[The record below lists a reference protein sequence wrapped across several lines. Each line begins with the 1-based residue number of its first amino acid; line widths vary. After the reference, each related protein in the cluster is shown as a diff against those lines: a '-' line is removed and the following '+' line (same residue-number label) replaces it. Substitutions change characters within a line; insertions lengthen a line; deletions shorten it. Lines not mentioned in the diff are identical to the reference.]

1 MRPHGWLR
9 PRRIGCLLV
18 VVLIA
23 AIWLVSR
30 VVDEVDALYRPP
42 PVAGNPL
49 NPVAPARPASSGSPT
64 IDRVTERGKLIVAV
78 RVTPGLVQRSADSG
92 GYTGF
97 DIALLDLIAR
107 DLAVDPARTSFKPV
121 GDREAALKRTEVD
134 LVLGGY
140 EIPPVA
146 NATASGGAAPRE
158 TVDIVGP
165 YLVLRTTEY
174 GIGLPPGDPV
184 LHARITATVRR
195 VIDDGTWARLYTQY
209 LGEPVPSPPVLR

>member
-1 MRPHGWLR
+1 M
-9 PRRIGCLLV
+9 

-30 VVDEVDALYRPP
+30 VVDEVDALYSPP

-121 GDREAALKRTEVD
+121 GDREAALKRSDVD

-140 EIPPVA
+140 EIPPVSSA
-146 NATASGGAAPRE
+146 TASEATASGGTAPRE

-195 VIDDGTWARLYTQY
+195 VIDDGTWARLYARY